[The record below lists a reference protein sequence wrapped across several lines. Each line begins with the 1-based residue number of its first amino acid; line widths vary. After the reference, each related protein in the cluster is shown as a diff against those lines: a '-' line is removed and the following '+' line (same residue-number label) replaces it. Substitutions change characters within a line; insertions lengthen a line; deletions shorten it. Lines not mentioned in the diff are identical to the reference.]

1 MAYPSAR
8 TDPAFQTPGASR
20 GLLDVF
26 SHRYLL
32 TLLLRKGI
40 TTRYYGSAL
49 GWIWSY
55 IRPAALFLMYFLIIG
70 VVFGANQGIEA
81 YPIYLFAGI
90 IAINLFNEVLR
101 NATTAITDNAVLVQK
116 IYMPR
121 ELFPVAATGVAI
133 VHFLPQVILLLA
145 VTLFSGWTFGWLA
158 ILAFIGGLV
167 IIVTFSLGLGL
178 FFGAINVQY
187 RDATNFVDLILM
199 FSTWASPILY
209 SWEMVESIVPNW
221 LFQLYMANPITTA
234 VELFHNAFWLPIA
247 PDSARPDNMLMNVG
261 IALVL
266 SFGTLAIGQ
275 AVFRKAEANFAQAL

>member
-8 TDPAFQTPGASR
+8 TDPDFQTPGASR

-32 TLLLRKGI
+32 ALLLRKGI

-145 VTLFSGWTFGWLA
+145 VILFSGWTFGWIA
-158 ILAFIGGLV
+158 VLAFIGGLV